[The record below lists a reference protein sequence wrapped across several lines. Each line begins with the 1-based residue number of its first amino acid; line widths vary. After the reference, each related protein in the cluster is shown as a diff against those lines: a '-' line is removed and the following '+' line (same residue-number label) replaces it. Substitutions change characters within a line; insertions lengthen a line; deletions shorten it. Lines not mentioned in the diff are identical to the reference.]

1 MLPYIWQRI
10 FRSARVVLG
19 LCCLA
24 IELVN
29 SHYALTESGLLFA
42 SFTIYAIIALLWRGL
57 EDSGYALLALALDT
71 LFFFV
76 SLSTDAPLMYWLNAV
91 FYAYLLLAAIIL
103 HEWWKALFVTTGSIA
118 VVNYLQ
124 PVHSDRLLP
133 ALLSAGIVGSIIA
146 IEHGLLGDR
155 VASATRQSILHR
167 YDAEKSRESERQRI
181 AADFHDGPLQ
191 SFIGFQM
198 RLELIKKLLLRNKG
212 EAMEEL
218 EQLQQLARGQVT
230 ELRTFVRNMRPVDVD
245 GSLNATLRRVVQ
257 QFQKDT
263 GIPASFVSAEFLDP
277 EPEVSLEILQMVRE
291 ALYNVQKHASATR
304 VGVTIERTENALEI
318 LIEDNGH
325 GFPFSGRYSL
335 EELDLLRLGPSS
347 IKRRVRT
354 LGAEMML
361 DSKPGQGVGLK
372 IRLAS

>member
-1 MLPYIWQRI
+1 
-10 FRSARVVLG
+10 
-19 LCCLA
+19 
-24 IELVN
+24 VN

-103 HEWWKALFVTTGSIA
+103 HDWWKALFVTTGSIA